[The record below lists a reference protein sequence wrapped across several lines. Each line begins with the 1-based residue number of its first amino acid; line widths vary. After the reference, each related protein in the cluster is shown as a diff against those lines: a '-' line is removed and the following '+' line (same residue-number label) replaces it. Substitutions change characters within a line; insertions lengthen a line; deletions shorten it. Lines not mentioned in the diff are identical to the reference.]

1 MPRSLAVLTS
11 AILYSTSVVEVFSE
25 WAGPCKSVLPTFKR
39 IRMEKDDEAALTFL
53 TVKAET
59 CSLLESAKEHKGKS
73 EPLFLLYRNGQLKV
87 KIEGANTPMLS
98 SQILAWTPPNA
109 EMDDLEENPFA
120 SQNKALASKAKA
132 RK

>member
-1 MPRSLAVLTS
+1 MSKLSLAPLTHEIVLIT
-11 AILYSTSVVEVFSE
+11 VVEVYSE

-39 IRMEKDDEAALTFL
+39 IRLEKDDEAALTFL
-53 TVKAET
+53 TVNAEK
-59 CSLLESAKEHKGKS
+59 CDLLEPARENRGKS

-87 KIEGANTPMLS
+87 KIEGANTPMLN

-109 EMDDLEENPFA
+109 EVDDLEENPFA
-120 SQNKALASKAKA
+120 HKEKKEAKKAA